1 MFILEELAK
10 DVDMNQCSIY
20 FQKDAGGKLCM
31 TAPWDF
37 DFGFGTYGD
46 AVDVNNLICSRD
58 NGNGN
63 YWFRCLLKTDWFRTE
78 VINRMNSLVSD
89 GTFRTVI
96 SNVQKMGSFLTSA
109 ADKNNQQWNVYG
121 NHYHSYVSWQV
132 SANLR
137 SYAEHIN
144 YLVNFASQ
152 RWDII
157 LRCVRNY

>member
-1 MFILEELAK
+1 
-10 DVDMNQCSIY
+10 
-20 FQKDAGGKLCM
+20 
-31 TAPWDF
+31 
-37 DFGFGTYGD
+37 
-46 AVDVNNLICSRD
+46 
-58 NGNGN
+58 
-63 YWFRCLLKTDWFRTE
+63 
-78 VINRMNSLVSD
+78 MNSLVSD